1 MRGPAEL
8 LEIWES
14 GLPAGPVRR
23 ALLLQGLAGETS
35 ADLPVGA
42 RDRHLFAT
50 RRTLFGERL
59 TERLTC
65 PDCETEQE
73 FDFDV
78 ANVLA
83 IEPAATDRV
92 AVESGDWHVVFRLPT
107 SADLLAA
114 AAAPPAARSV
124 LLARCAL
131 VVEHQGQPVDDEPPA
146 DVVALVANAAA
157 EADPAADVRVAMPC
171 VECGRRNTATVDI
184 AAHLWAELD
193 NWARSLLL
201 DVHVLATAY
210 GWTEPDVLALS
221 PTRRRHYLELVGHG

>member
-1 MRGPAEL
+1 MREPAEL

-14 GLPAGPVRR
+14 GLAEGPVRR
-23 ALLLQGLAGETS
+23 ALLLCELSGETS

-42 RDRHLFAT
+42 RDRRLFAL
-50 RRTLFGERL
+50 RRALFGARL
-59 TERLTC
+59 TEHLTC

-78 ANVLA
+78 ANVLDT
-83 IEPAATDRV
+83 EPAAVDEV
-92 AVESGDWHVVFRLPT
+92 AVEAGAWHVVFRLPT

-114 AAAPPAARSV
+114 TDAATARGV
-124 LLARCAL
+124 LLARCVLA
-131 VVEHQGQPVDDEPPA
+131 VTRHGQPVEDAPPA
-146 DVVALVANAAA
+146 DVVALVADAVA

-184 AAHLWAELD
+184 ATHLWAELD
-193 NWARSLLL
+193 SWARSLLL
-201 DVHVLATAY
+201 DVHVLASAY